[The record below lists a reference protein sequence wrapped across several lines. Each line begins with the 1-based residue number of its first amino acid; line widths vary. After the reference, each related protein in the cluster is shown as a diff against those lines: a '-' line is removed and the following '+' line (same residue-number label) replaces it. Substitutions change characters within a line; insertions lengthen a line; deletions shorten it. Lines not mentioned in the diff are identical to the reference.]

1 MFTAHHFIPRFFIP
15 FLLVFFITV
24 VDPTVFQG
32 QNEFQFFAFSL
43 KWMGV
48 VWYFL
53 VCLYQAKIKLQLRW
67 NSASFLMT
75 LSGGGTWT
83 SLSKHLKIV
92 DFRHISSPTSK
103 LQNKE
108 IWTFL
113 PCIYLKNVSWNT
125 FWKIR
130 ICSFK
135 KWLFYG
141 VIHFFPSHH
150 SIIIMVHC
158 TERRYI
164 IAFLGLTKFSFGPL
178 LL

>member
-1 MFTAHHFIPRFFIP
+1 MEVLSAVFILCLSKISSAVQPYVHSTP
-15 FLLVFFITV
+15 FHPKIFHYIFASFFITV

-113 PCIYLKNVSWNT
+113 PCISQMYLEILFERLEFVHSKNGCFMVS
-125 FWKIR
+125 FIF
-130 ICSFK
+130 S
-135 KWLFYG
+135 L
-141 VIHFFPSHH
+141 VI
-150 SIIIMVHC
+150 
-158 TERRYI
+158 TQ
-164 IAFLGLTKFSFGPL
+164 L
-178 LL
+178 